1 MKPPASKFATGLGA
15 ASGPRAP
22 SDQPEALKHD
32 EPEYGVY
39 PAFVE
44 NEVVHDPAPTAAM
57 TIACSDIISF
67 TAIRD

>member
-22 SDQPEALKHD
+22 GDQEEALEND

-44 NEVVHDPAPTAAM
+44 NEVVHDLALTAAM
-57 TIACSDIISF
+57 TIA
-67 TAIRD
+67 